1 MTYEPPGGLTEFVRM
16 LRRVPEPEAIEL
28 LRMAF
33 DNAVSATILD
43 DVRLLTRKAEEHT
56 RDNGVPDPP
65 ALVPVPPFR
74 KE

>member
-16 LRRVPEPEAIEL
+16 LRRVPEPEAIDL

-56 RDNGVPDPP
+56 Q
-65 ALVPVPPFR
+65 
-74 KE
+74 